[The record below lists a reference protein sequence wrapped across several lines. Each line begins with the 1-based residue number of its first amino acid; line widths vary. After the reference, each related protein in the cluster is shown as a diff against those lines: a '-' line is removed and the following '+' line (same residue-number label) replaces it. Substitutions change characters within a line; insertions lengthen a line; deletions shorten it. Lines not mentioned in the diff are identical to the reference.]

1 MPVIRQ
7 RCPSAQVGIILNFT
21 PAYPATDSSA
31 DQSLTR
37 GEHTRFNLWFL
48 DPIAGRGYPQNAWDS
63 YGNDVTKVEP
73 EDMKII
79 SASLDFLG
87 VNYYSRQVCHDPA
100 GGEGGRVLNERSKV
114 NVSDRDW
121 EIYPQAMYDLLIW
134 LGMGYNFPNIYL
146 TENGASYRDVLSPD
160 GEVHDPKRTDFLY
173 QHLTTLLKVI
183 EAGVPVR
190 GYFCWSLMDNF
201 EWAFGTSSRFGLTFT
216 DFTTQKRILKD
227 SGKWFGKVARANRIV
242 ELEK

>member
-114 NVSDRDW
+114 
-121 EIYPQAMYDLLIW
+121 
-134 LGMGYNFPNIYL
+134 
-146 TENGASYRDVLSPD
+146 
-160 GEVHDPKRTDFLY
+160 
-173 QHLTTLLKVI
+173 
-183 EAGVPVR
+183 
-190 GYFCWSLMDNF
+190 
-201 EWAFGTSSRFGLTFT
+201 
-216 DFTTQKRILKD
+216 
-227 SGKWFGKVARANRIV
+227 
-242 ELEK
+242 